1 MGWLRHGA
9 NPVKV
14 NKELARERG
23 IDIDEPTLGL
33 RVAAERLSTV
43 RYVFIVQIEEGIP
56 SASQRAALEF
66 ADAVLIG
73 WPDDEQ
79 QIETIDVEQQQRV
92 MHEITVMEDYIAQF
106 SSLEREADINGMTDC
121 VVRICECV
129 AEIRKVY
136 QPSFPLPTFAEIHR
150 VVQDEWNEDMGR
162 IDADEATPTAASIE
176 HETERA
182 DQMQGQSDENADEKA
197 DEAGDD
203 AGDDAPAE
211 PGQATLSPRSTQ
223 TSAITDHDD
232 GAAA

>member
-1 MGWLRHGA
+1 M
-9 NPVKV
+9 KV
-14 NKELARERG
+14 DKALAHERG

-56 SASQRAALEF
+56 TASQRAALEF

-79 QIETIDVEQQQRV
+79 QIEFIDAEQGKRV
-92 MHEITVMEDYIAQF
+92 LREITVMEDHIAQF
-106 SSLEREADINGMTDC
+106 SSLEREADISGMTDC
-121 VVRICECV
+121 VVSICECV

-182 DQMQGQSDENADEKA
+182 DQMQGQPDENADNKVAEHA
-197 DEAGDD
+197 DKVGDD
-203 AGDDAPAE
+203 ASAKPE
-211 PGQATLSPRSTQ
+211 NATLSPRSSQ
-223 TSAITDHDD
+223 TSAITDHGD